1 MSRDALPHRRPSATI
16 SLYIAR
22 DTYAVTAGFY
32 PDGRLGEIFVTAPKV
47 GTDIEAIL
55 RDGAILLSFALQHGA
70 DLDELVHAMTRDGA
84 GNTASVLGRLVE
96 AVKAELAEGPSA
108 SRDPFDHLTT

>member
-1 MSRDALPHRRPSATI
+1 MTTRIPLPQRRPASTI
-16 SLYIAR
+16 SLFIGN

-32 PDGRLGEIFVTAPKV
+32 PDGRVGEVFVTAPKV

-70 DLDELVHAMTRDGA
+70 KLDELLHAMTRNGA
-84 GNTASVLGRLVE
+84 GDVASILGRLAE
-96 AVKAELAEGPSA
+96 AVKENLAEEFLRLA
-108 SRDPFDHLTT
+108 RAT

>member
-1 MSRDALPHRRPSATI
+1 MTTREPLPQRRPASTI
-16 SLYIAR
+16 SLFIGN

-32 PDGRLGEIFVTAPKV
+32 PDGRIGEVFVTAPKV

-70 DLDELVHAMTRDGA
+70 SLDELVRAMTRNNA
-84 GNTASVLGRLVE
+84 GDAASILGRLTE
-96 AVKAELAEGPSA
+96 AVKENLAEEFLRLA
-108 SRDPFDHLTT
+108 RAL